1 MFDRLKAFL
10 FDRCK
15 RKKLETR
22 QKEVLSA
29 IRGERSNFEVMVQR
43 AQRAGD
49 TTDDTFLTDVLRRLG
64 EFEQRAN
71 QSTSIDELDGL
82 IEDAEQQGQLRAY
95 ICPLVEIP
103 DEGKLLIDVMEE
115 WAVPKAVIDNLRK
128 SLVQKLDD
136 LDEKI
141 KRGALRAVFQE
152 FDSWAEYIDDYEEMM
167 RRNTYGLFFA
177 TILLSLL
184 AIFVLQ
190 WPQLVNFGLLF
201 AGVSG
206 ACVSVMAKM
215 PTLDVSLSGELEA
228 YRRRILSRIGLGTI
242 ASLIGCA
249 LLGWGAFPISLQNQ
263 TFADALNACIA
274 FPNASCIGL
283 KSLIPVAVAML
294 FGFSERTLT
303 SFEQRVFGDS
313 KSGDRRR

>member
-95 ICPLVEIP
+95 ICPLVEI
-103 DEGKLLIDVMEE
+103 GSVRRYYG
-115 WAVPKAVIDNLRK
+115 VI
-128 SLVQKLDD
+128 
-136 LDEKI
+136 I
-141 KRGALRAVFQE
+141 PAP
-152 FDSWAEYIDDYEEMM
+152 
-167 RRNTYGLFFA
+167 A
-177 TILLSLL
+177 T
-184 AIFVLQ
+184 
-190 WPQLVNFGLLF
+190 
-201 AGVSG
+201 
-206 ACVSVMAKM
+206 
-215 PTLDVSLSGELEA
+215 
-228 YRRRILSRIGLGTI
+228 
-242 ASLIGCA
+242 
-249 LLGWGAFPISLQNQ
+249 
-263 TFADALNACIA
+263 
-274 FPNASCIGL
+274 
-283 KSLIPVAVAML
+283 
-294 FGFSERTLT
+294 
-303 SFEQRVFGDS
+303 
-313 KSGDRRR
+313 